1 MKLLLCVGIGG
12 FFGAICRH
20 FLAGAV
26 DRWQTLSGFPWGI
39 FVANIVGCLLIG
51 VFLGYSVYIKNV
63 SEELRLLL
71 ITGFLGS
78 LTTFSTFSL
87 QTLELFRNGQFGIGL
102 ANIGASVIIGLLAVW
117 LGFGLMSWFRS

>member
-1 MKLLLCVGIGG
+1 MKLILCIGIGG
-12 FFGAICRH
+12 FIGAICRH

-51 VFLGYSVYIKNV
+51 VFLGYSLHIKTV
-63 SEELRLLL
+63 SEEARLLFV
-71 ITGFLGS
+71 TGFLGS

-87 QTLELFRNGQFGIGL
+87 QTLELFRNDQTGLAL
-102 ANIGASVIIGLLAVW
+102 ANIGASVVVGLLAVW